1 MREHTYTF
9 VQWARG
15 CIVAFV
21 GAVFGAT
28 FGVFCRV
35 DTDSESKVEFKNNHT
50 GSVVLGSCT
59 VRKFVTFC

>member
-28 FGVFCRV
+28 FGVFVAWTQILKAR
-35 DTDSESKVEFKNNHT
+35 
-50 GSVVLGSCT
+50 
-59 VRKFVTFC
+59 